1 MTSEPDDPDALWKPG
16 YTGGFRAPDLAG
28 HAPEHGHRR
37 RRWWRSSRVV
47 VAAAIGAL
55 AAVAI
60 VLSTP
65 FSDDPEALPPMPW
78 TTTLDTV
85 TVGAIDDR
93 ADRLAV
99 LVDRPGVVVVLD
111 LADGAERWRR
121 SAPGDSATGLDI
133 VSAGSDDAGTAEGV
147 VVVRHVDADGA
158 GAALALD
165 VETGAIRWR
174 WALAVGERVEV
185 VGDELRRTSVRDSP
199 NGPAGTARIDPLTG
213 ELTEPIEVADD
224 DPPATDNLIRRFGTV
239 GDLLVEAVEVER
251 GLVEI
256 TIDLEVAATTFRFA
270 AVDTDD
276 LIGG

>member
-16 YTGGFRAPDLAG
+16 YTGGFRAPDIAEHASG
-28 HAPEHGHRR
+28 HGRP
-37 RRWWRSSRVV
+37 RRWGRSSRVV
-47 VAAAIGAL
+47 VVATIVAL

-60 VLSTP
+60 VLSPP
-65 FSDDPEALPPMPW
+65 FGDDPEPLPPMPW

-85 TVGAIDDR
+85 TVGAIDAR

-99 LVDRPGVVVVLD
+99 LIDRPGVVAVLD

-133 VSAGSDDAGTAEGV
+133 VSSGSDDGGSADGV

-158 GAALALD
+158 GAVLALD
-165 VETGAIRWR
+165 VETGTLRWR

-199 NGPAGTARIDPLTG
+199 NGPAGTAGIDPLTG
-213 ELTEPIEVADD
+213 ELTEPIEAGDD

-239 GDLLVEAVEVER
+239 GDLLVAAVEVDR

-256 TIDLEVAATTFRFA
+256 TIDLEVAATTLRFA

-276 LIGG
+276 PIGG